1 MATLRPRITV
11 TLTNKQHEVLRSISE
26 TSGQSMSTFISG
38 ILDVSMPTLER
49 MAIAFHKIKQVQDS
63 QRQKIASELDA
74 VQDAIEPV
82 VQDVVGQFDM
92 FMAQI
97 ERSADAAIVG
107 DAQPRAPKIAAL
119 ADDSAPAT
127 NRGATPTTPKPRKPA
142 SDKAL
147 RPVSQVKKSIKK

>member
-1 MATLRPRITV
+1 
-11 TLTNKQHEVLRSISE
+11 
-26 TSGQSMSTFISG
+26 MSTFISG

-107 DAQPRAPKIAAL
+107 DAQPRAPKIAA
-119 ADDSAPAT
+119 
-127 NRGATPTTPKPRKPA
+127 
-142 SDKAL
+142 
-147 RPVSQVKKSIKK
+147 